1 MKVEGQPDHPKAIL
15 IEHREDIRQNK
26 TAKLSLIFFLHQ
38 ALFDY
43 RTLSYMAKYVFSFLW
58 TILILSIHYFFLL

>member
-26 TAKLSLIFFLHQ
+26 TAKLSLIFLHQ

-43 RTLSYMAKYVFSFLW
+43 RTLSYMAKYVFSFL
-58 TILILSIHYFFLL
+58 